1 MSRVASVADD
11 RSSEKLLGV
20 SLAQYAGIQA
30 ALALGF
36 PLRDVLANERLSPK
50 KWERCRAAWSGRLA
64 REGHGGALSS
74 AFQDKLAEATRWLG
88 RTVAP
93 LEEDLSAWIG
103 FLGAYAAEESPSA
116 LLDRLGL
123 RGDDVQRLVR
133 AWKRRTDGDE
143 SLAKKARDLLAKN
156 LRIVPAVQ
164 VGAARLRPFPWSPGP
179 EQAPRSEPVLR
190 APPAPVVTEAEAP
203 RLPTPIETPSFLL
216 EPRTPFVPVPEA
228 PPAAPPP
235 SPGIGETVVA
245 FTLAPSASALPF
257 ASSAEKAPSI
267 AAAEP
272 CVPVKQSGETMGV
285 FELPRSALPFPE
297 TGTLLTLETPAPRE
311 LPFEG
316 RANAAP
322 LGERSSQAAGD
333 SATPRPVPSFS
344 TGTILAPEP
353 TAGASNAALPFR
365 EGSGGPMGD
374 RLGGVD
380 LSALVRAVQA
390 RGPER
395 AAKEPVA
402 QRPEVAS
409 SSKAEPPAKPALTL
423 EQHASLCAEL
433 AFAPHRTAEVLSR
446 YGVTADAKRSLDAF
460 YAGATEQKAGWEAA
474 YRTYYAWLASA
485 GSRRT

>member
-11 RSSEKLLGV
+11 RSSEELLGV
-20 SLAQYAGIQA
+20 SLARYAGIQA

-36 PLRDVLANERLSPK
+36 PLRDVLANERLSGK
-50 KWERCRAAWSGRLA
+50 KWERCRAAWAGRLA
-64 REGHGGALSS
+64 REGHGSALSS

-88 RTVAP
+88 RTVTP

-143 SLAKKARDLLAKN
+143 SLAKKARDLLAKD

-190 APPAPVVTEAEAP
+190 APPAPPVTEAEAP

-267 AAAEP
+267 AAEP
-272 CVPVKQSGETMGV
+272 GAPVKQSGETIGV

-297 TGTLLTLETPAPRE
+297 TGTLLTLETPVPRE

-316 RANAAP
+316 RAVASP
-322 LGERSSQAAGD
+322 PGERSSQTAGD
-333 SATPRPVPSFS
+333 STAARPVPSLS

-353 TAGASNAALPFR
+353 AAGSSGAALPFR
-365 EGSGGPMGD
+365 EGSSGPMGD
-374 RLGGVD
+374 RVGGVD

-390 RGPER
+390 RGPDR
-395 AAKEPVA
+395 APRESAA

-409 SSKAEPPAKPALTL
+409 APRSEPTAKPALTL